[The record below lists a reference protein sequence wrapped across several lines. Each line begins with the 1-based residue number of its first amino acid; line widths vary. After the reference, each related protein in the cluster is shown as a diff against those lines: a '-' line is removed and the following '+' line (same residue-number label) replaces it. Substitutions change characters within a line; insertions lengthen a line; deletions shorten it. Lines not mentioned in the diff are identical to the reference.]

1 MISISDFRKLFLLK
15 RELKPGPSALIT
27 TALSTEAQLR
37 GVQVV
42 GIEGV
47 NFTVINMTCTRM
59 KKGFFFGKRW
69 PRSTYCIL
77 EQILIIR
84 L

>member
-1 MISISDFRKLFLLK
+1 MISISDFQKLFLLK
-15 RELKPGPSALIT
+15 RELKPGPAALIT

-47 NFTVINMTCTRM
+47 NFTVIINMD
-59 KKGFFFGKRW
+59 KNEKGFLFW
-69 PRSTYCIL
+69 QTL
-77 EQILIIR
+77 AT
-84 L
+84 

>member
-1 MISISDFRKLFLLK
+1 MISISDFQKLFLLK

-42 GIEGV
+42 GIEVV
-47 NFTVINMTCTRM
+47 NFTVINMY
-59 KKGFFFGKRW
+59 KNEKGFLFW
-69 PRSTYCIL
+69 QTL
-77 EQILIIR
+77 AT
-84 L
+84 

>member
-1 MISISDFRKLFLLK
+1 MISISDFQKLFLLK

-47 NFTVINMTCTRM
+47 NFTVINMH
-59 KKGFFFGKRW
+59 KNEKGFLFW
-69 PRSTYCIL
+69 QTL
-77 EQILIIR
+77 AT
-84 L
+84 

>member
-1 MISISDFRKLFLLK
+1 MQAISKHIMKHCSMISISDFQKLFLLK
-15 RELKPGPSALIT
+15 RELKPGPAALIT

-47 NFTVINMTCTRM
+47 NFTVIINMD
-59 KKGFFFGKRW
+59 KNEKGFLFW
-69 PRSTYCIL
+69 QTL
-77 EQILIIR
+77 AT
-84 L
+84 

>member
-1 MISISDFRKLFLLK
+1 MKHCSMISISDFQKLFLLK

-47 NFTVINMTCTRM
+47 NFTVINMH
-59 KKGFFFGKRW
+59 KNEKGFLFW
-69 PRSTYCIL
+69 QTL
-77 EQILIIR
+77 AT
-84 L
+84 